1 MMDTSPAKDMGDDG
15 GSLRRACDQCRVR
28 KIRCDKATPCSNCST
43 ARRQCSSTGIGQR
56 PKEPRQRVLIST
68 QYERKIDQIEDRLGR
83 IEQLLRSLPALIQH
97 GHQGGA
103 AAMSSGIAEARHTP
117 PASCQSRDLTP
128 SLAEECG
135 AGSGGCVDE
144 ADGECDGDDGDD
156 GYTESPFQGESSIT
170 AHTVFASEFL
180 HHAVGRTSLDSSLDP
195 SMHSALT
202 SLQQIVYM
210 QRRTST
216 MAEIRFPNQKP
227 LPKGG
232 LKDLPMPPL
241 RVVVAVLRE
250 LKANAA
256 SQFTPVSF
264 TLMCSFISVE
274 EFTEHC
280 RRVYF
285 ATEDFSQASF
295 IIAVAGLFYILQER
309 ACTEQ
314 GRDPALAAD
323 YQRYEAMCRDSLE
336 TVLAHF
342 SLIQPAKRENLEAL
356 MLGSSYAI
364 EIAKPSLA
372 WQLNCAASQLCMT
385 MGYHRAQPAQSE
397 SQQQQQQQQRQ
408 QQQQQQQQQDPNN
421 PGGGSVFGSSSSSSS
436 SSTNS
441 SSGAREA
448 YEQSKRLVLFWFTYT
463 LDKGLALRLGRP
475 SVIQDYDITVP
486 WQVGRIRG
494 WDEYRD
500 TLNVWIRH
508 ARVQGRM
515 YDELYSP
522 AALRRP
528 ASARA
533 RTVVELVAEL
543 RELRV
548 LVLALQAERKPD
560 PARPPFDSALVEI
573 LAKSDDVSFLSSIA
587 LCYRA
592 IPPDVPVAPAGPGGG
607 GGGGGGGRSVSGTFS
622 FECIDAARESM
633 AAHQGCMQLLA
644 ENKDMAAAYVHW
656 TILYA
661 PFIPF
666 IVIFCHVIET
676 ADVEDLSRLHRFTA
690 GLEGLGEVSEPIS
703 KLHRLCNALSNVA
716 NMYLETK
723 RNAAAAQAAQMGG
736 GGGDGQVVG
745 GAAALQDQT
754 MYPVGM
760 EFDMYLRDLGFMPG
774 SNGGGGGGGGG
785 GADVAGQ
792 MQTAAAAQA
801 AGGSDGGGMDMFH
814 NAQLGDW
821 FSSNLS
827 MMGMLERDLSG
838 FTPPNNWP
846 ATTGP
851 NGHHQ

>member
-1 MMDTSPAKDMGDDG
+1 MLQLHDSQAPMLVNRHRPAAQGAAPEGVDLHPVLSDTGAPGLPDLRDPSPIPA
-15 GSLRRACDQCRVR
+15 AETV
-28 KIRCDKATPCSNCST
+28 TPC
-43 ARRQCSSTGIGQR
+43 
-56 PKEPRQRVLIST
+56 PKWI
-68 QYERKIDQIEDRLGR
+68 ERKIDQIDERLGR
-83 IEQLLRSLPALIQH
+83 IEQSIRSLISLIQN
-97 GHQGGA
+97 GHHAASGA
-103 AAMSSGIAEARHTP
+103 LSSGI
-117 PASCQSRDLTP
+117 SCGP
-128 SLAEECG
+128 GG
-135 AGSGGCVDE
+135 AGSGGLGEEGGECVD
-144 ADGECDGDDGDD
+144 DDDED
-156 GYTESPFQGESSIT
+156 GYAESPFEGESSIT

-195 SMHSALT
+195 SMHSALS
-202 SLQQIVYM
+202 SLQQIVHM

-216 MAEIRFPNQKP
+216 MADIRFPNQKP

-232 LKDLPMPPL
+232 LKDLAMPPL
-241 RVVVAVLRE
+241 RV
-250 LKANAA
+250 
-256 SQFTPVSF
+256 FTPVSF
-264 TLMCSFISVE
+264 TLMCSFIGVE

-285 ATEDFSQASF
+285 ATEDYSQASF
-295 IIAVAGLFYILQER
+295 IITMAGLFYILQER

-314 GRDPALAAD
+314 ERDPALAAD

-342 SLIQPAKRENLEAL
+342 SLIQPAKRENVEAL
-356 MLGSSYAI
+356 LLGSSYAV

-372 WQLNCAASQLCMT
+372 WQLNCAASQLCLT
-385 MGYHRAQPAQSE
+385 MGYHRALPAPSE
-397 SQQQQQQQQRQ
+397 SQELPHNR
-408 QQQQQQQQQDPNN
+408 D
-421 PGGGSVFGSSSSSSS
+421 
-436 SSTNS
+436 
-441 SSGAREA
+441 A

-486 WQVGRIRG
+486 WQVGPIRE
-494 WDEYRD
+494 WEEYRD

-522 AALRRP
+522 AALQRP
-528 ASARA
+528 MDARV

-548 LVLALQAERKPD
+548 LVPALRADDKKPPPD
-560 PARPPFDSALVEI
+560 PSKPYETALIDI
-573 LAKSDDVSFLSSIA
+573 LTKSDDVSFLSSIA

-592 IPPDVPVAPAGPGGG
+592 IPPDVPVPAGPGG
-607 GGGGGGGRSVSGTFS
+607 SVSAGHGHQGRGVSSTFS

-633 AAHQGCMQLLA
+633 AAHQGCMQMMT
-644 ENKDMAAAYVHW
+644 ESKDMAAAYVHW

-666 IVIFCHVIET
+666 IVLFCHVIET
-676 ADVEDLSRLHRFTA
+676 ADMADLGRLHSFTA
-690 GLEGLGEVSEPIS
+690 GLEGLREVSEPIS

-723 RNAAAAQAAQMGG
+723 KAAAATQAQMGVSG
-736 GGGDGQVVG
+736 PGGQVVG
-745 GAAALQDQT
+745 GGGAPAQDQT

-774 SNGGGGGGGGG
+774 PNGVPATA
-785 GADVAGQ
+785 ADVAGVVS
-792 MQTAAAAQA
+792 AGA
-801 AGGSDGGGMDMFH
+801 AGGGQMPAAAGGMEMFH

-821 FSSNLS
+821 FSTNLS

-838 FTPPNNWP
+838 FSPPNNWP
-846 ATTGP
+846 ATASPHGQ
-851 NGHHQ
+851 HQ